1 MFMVSF
7 LSYYRRIPDS
17 FKRVVWPMLMLT
29 LLQKVSIMGLRGKD
43 VIVVVAADL
52 VNKLCTNKEGGF
64 INMWLGN
71 LLPLC
76 QTAAP
81 S

>member
-1 MFMVSF
+1 
-7 LSYYRRIPDS
+7 
-17 FKRVVWPMLMLT
+17 
-29 LLQKVSIMGLRGKD
+29 MGLIGKD